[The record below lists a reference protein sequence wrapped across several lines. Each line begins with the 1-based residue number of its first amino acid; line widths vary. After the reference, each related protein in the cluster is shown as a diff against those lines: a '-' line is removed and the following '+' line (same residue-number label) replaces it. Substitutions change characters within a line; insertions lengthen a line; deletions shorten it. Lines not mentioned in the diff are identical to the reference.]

1 MNKIFKGKNLEK
13 AKSHTVH
20 YGHLLNE
27 DGTFLDE
34 VMVSVFRA
42 PKTFTREDMVEI
54 SIHGGMLLTQKVLE
68 RLLKLDMRLARPG
81 EFSERAYLNG
91 RIDLVQAEA
100 IMDVIHAKNV
110 KCFKIASLGLTQET
124 SKLIKNLRDKTR

>member
-1 MNKIFKGKNLEK
+1 MITDTICAVSTPVGTGALALIRVSGNDAIKEVNKIFKGKNLEK

-34 VMVSVFRA
+34 VMVSVLRA

-54 SIHGGMLLTQKVLE
+54 SIHGGRSEE
-68 RLLKLDMRLARPG
+68 RRVGKECRCRWWP
-81 EFSERAYLNG
+81 Y
-91 RIDLVQAEA
+91 Q
-100 IMDVIHAKNV
+100 
-110 KCFKIASLGLTQET
+110 
-124 SKLIKNLRDKTR
+124 